1 MKVPIKY
8 DCIFPTI
15 ISFWD
20 VESPVVMLLLLPRSS
35 SLPEAIPL
43 DKIAAIKAKRLAKKR
58 ATIKADDELGTGML
72 EQRSFIDAEV
82 DVTRDIVSRERQW
95 RTRTT
100 VLQSI
105 GKVDTPPNLPPS
117 LPDGRRK
124 KRGRQTQTDKGT
136 LQLFIVDAIMH
147 SCHV

>member
-1 MKVPIKY
+1 MFKY
-8 DCIFPTI
+8 FLC
-15 ISFWD
+15 
-20 VESPVVMLLLLPRSS
+20 RSS

-58 ATIKADDELGTGML
+58 ATIKADDELGAGML

-105 GKVDTPPNLPPS
+105 GKVNKHAPHLVYLSSPPLWFTVQTGRLCHNQNDGHRRS
-117 LPDGRRK
+117 LW
-124 KRGRQTQTDKGT
+124 
-136 LQLFIVDAIMH
+136 I
-147 SCHV
+147 S

>member
-1 MKVPIKY
+1 
-8 DCIFPTI
+8 
-15 ISFWD
+15 
-20 VESPVVMLLLLPRSS
+20 LHRSS

-58 ATIKADDELGTGML
+58 ATIKADDELGAGML

-105 GKVDTPPNLPPS
+105 GKVNKHIPHLAYLSSPAVVVHSPNRSS
-117 LPDGRRK
+117 LSQSK
-124 KRGRQTQTDKGT
+124 
-136 LQLFIVDAIMH
+136 
-147 SCHV
+147 